1 MDTLLPVLA
10 LLVSSALVFGVVK
23 AADAD
28 AFARKGCPPFLRDAM
43 GLVSVL
49 LVVSSFGY
57 LIHGISGM
65 LAR

>member
-1 MDTLLPVLA
+1 MNALLAVLA

-28 AFARKGCPPFLRDAM
+28 AFARRGVPPFLRDAI

-57 LIHGISGM
+57 LIHGISQTV
-65 LAR
+65 AR